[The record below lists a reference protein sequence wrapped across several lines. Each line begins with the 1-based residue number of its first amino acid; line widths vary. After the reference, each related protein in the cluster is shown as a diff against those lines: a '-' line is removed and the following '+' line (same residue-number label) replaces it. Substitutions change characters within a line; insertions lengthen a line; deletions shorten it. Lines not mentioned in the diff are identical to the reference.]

1 MVNISFSPGLVP
13 VLKHQSG
20 KHDQK
25 THGRRMGGR
34 GSFFSEFRDEAV
46 SVLGL
51 SSDMQI
57 FDTNSD
63 GTMSYHAKNAD
74 SSELKKAV
82 AKRLADNMSSS
93 TMDMLPTDADLDP
106 SLDEYA
112 RKTAAGALISQWA
125 ATSNDRSDV
134 ALAIQMA
141 AREEFNLTAAA
152 SWPQSASR
160 GSNGMEID
168 PSSPQGIL
176 NRKVQKRYEQDGA
189 VYRDFVRTQYDLTQE
204 MFNRRGITEVTVYR
218 GFNDKETMESR
229 KLGDPKI
236 SSINTRPLSSWSLDP
251 NTAMEFAEEQNGLV
265 VKSVIRTDQIL
276 ATPVTGVGCWA
287 ESEIV
292 TVSTYIDG
300 EVIPQWQATERMN
313 QDWDSDGFSDYETVT
328 LPPLLKAAMSSIIEI
343 DNNDSN
349 ADWIKS
355 LRWDL
360 PTDPD
365 ELERLFGYGWRE
377 RMESLPVWLAAP
389 DSVKNGLSK
398 HLGSKH
404 DQKTH
409 GTWAGGSSE
418 SGLDAMPYEWKP
430 EFKERRTAPVL
441 GSKELNLG
449 REQLK
454 QVADAPIAINL
465 DGGEL
470 NNIVGLGRFKTLEE
484 QLDLKNMEDY
494 REARQDLEVGLWG
507 VPEEDIG
514 PIYGYFDTPLQPS
527 VFNET
532 RRYGEVI
539 VVLKDSVAGR
549 TTITAGDSANHG
561 LTPVLV
567 ADARKGN
574 LSLEQV
580 DSAYLSRPFQRGE
593 TSVFQPVDSVRT
605 IESISYFE
613 AQIHGKVSLSDIKSV
628 NIRNQSYYS
637 PPVSESSIKILKE
650 NGIEV
655 IGDDK

>member
-112 RKTAAGALISQWA
+112 RKTAAGALVSNWA

-300 EVIPQWQATERMN
+300 EVIPQWRATERMN
-313 QDWDSDGFSDYETVT
+313 QDWDSDGFSDD
-328 LPPLLKAAMSSIIEI
+328 PMLKAATSPIIEI